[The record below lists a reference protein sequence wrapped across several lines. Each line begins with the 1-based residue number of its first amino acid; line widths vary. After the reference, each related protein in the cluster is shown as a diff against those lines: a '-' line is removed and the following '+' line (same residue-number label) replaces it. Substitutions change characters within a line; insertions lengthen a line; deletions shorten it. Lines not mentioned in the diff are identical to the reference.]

1 MKKVNPTMF
10 WLAVHY
16 YECQWASDPE
26 SNPYT
31 LSPVLIAPYQK
42 IAEQF
47 EEFDSIPLLI
57 LDHADTISPEYAC
70 GLFALAKTAILIC
83 DGKNTQID
91 RTIPAGTDM
100 LLAIRSGAVA
110 YADEYSA
117 LCEKGLSA
125 SVSSVAD
132 CFRK

>member
-1 MKKVNPTMF
+1 MF

-26 SNPYT
+26 NNPYT

-83 DGKNTQID
+83 DGKGGDIE
-91 RTIPAGTDM
+91 RTLPAGTDM

-110 YADEYSA
+110 YADEYST